1 MRKIDEFNIN
11 NVSKFDKL
19 FAFLYECIC
28 CVLLGICLRELSII
42 SFYILYLPIFVIIT
56 LIIHESIH
64 IVFFKIF
71 NKKSKIKIINNHF
84 KQIFMYQSNKEIYY
98 NKYQTIIILLAPLI
112 LISLISFI
120 IMNLITIKSF
130 YLLFFIN
137 AIINAMGSVTDL
149 ISSLKLFIKYFN
161 KKVFIKYELQN
172 NEVNIIIYI
181 KTIT

>member
-1 MRKIDEFNIN
+1 
-11 NVSKFDKL
+11 
-19 FAFLYECIC
+19 
-28 CVLLGICLRELSII
+28 
-42 SFYILYLPIFVIIT
+42 
-56 LIIHESIH
+56 
-64 IVFFKIF
+64 
-71 NKKSKIKIINNHF
+71 
-84 KQIFMYQSNKEIYY
+84 MYQSNKEIYY
-98 NKYQTIIILLAPLI
+98 NKYQTMIILLAPLI